1 MAIFDKLA
9 NAAKDF
15 FIEPEDGA
23 AAPVTP
29 PTAQYGATAP
39 AATAAPMPAA
49 ASLTSA
55 APGAAPVAGQ
65 AEQRHLDHIA
75 GLLAGDGKDFAA
87 YMKMVK
93 SMAAAGLS
101 GSMLYQTAFNAFSA
115 VNGGTVPVLL
125 ASATQFERALTDD
138 REKVLARHREKM
150 GEGSA
155 QGPVALLVAQEKKL
169 AADLAELTQQL
180 QAKQQQLQ
188 QTQQQLTEERQ
199 KTQSALASYELANS
213 AALADLQAHH
223 RSAET
228 FLSATK

>member
-15 FIEPEDGA
+15 FIEPEEGA
-23 AAPVTP
+23 VAPTTP
-29 PTAQYGATAP
+29 PTAQYGAAQP
-39 AATAAPMPAA
+39 
-49 ASLTSA
+49 
-55 APGAAPVAGQ
+55 AAPVIPNATPDAAPAPGQ

-101 GSMLYQTAFNAFSA
+101 GPMLYQTAFNAFTA
-115 VNGGTVPVLL
+115 VNGGTVPALL
-125 ASATQFERALTDD
+125 ASATQFEQTLADD
-138 REKVLARHREKM
+138 RAKVLTRHREKM
-150 GEGSA
+150 GEGA
-155 QGPVALLVAQEKKL
+155 APGAAPGPVALLMAQEKKL

-188 QTQQQLTEERQ
+188 QTQQQLGEERR
-199 KTQSALASYELANS
+199 KSQSALASYELAN
-213 AALADLQAHH
+213 AAAMADLQTHH
-223 RSAET
+223 KAAET
-228 FLSATK
+228 FLNAAK